1 MAGVKDVD
9 PVVIRSAR
17 AMGAR
22 RLDLFRRVILPAT
35 VPSIMTG
42 VRLGATFSI
51 LMLVVAEYVGAK
63 AGLGALVIN
72 SQYAFLIP
80 KMYAAIVVLA
90 LLGLTTNA
98 VLVRL
103 QRRATR
109 WKES

>member
-1 MAGVKDVD
+1 
-9 PVVIRSAR
+9 
-17 AMGAR
+17 MGAR
-22 RLDLFRRVILPAT
+22 GLDLFRRVVLPAT

-42 VRLGATFSI
+42 LRLGSTFAI

-63 AGLGALVIN
+63 AGIGALVIN

-80 KMYAAIVVLA
+80 KMYAAILILA
-90 LLGLTTNA
+90 VLGLSTNA
-98 VLVRL
+98 GLVRV